1 MTTRKLRK
9 VTYFKNILI
18 LSLIG
23 LLLVS
28 CRGSTKKNMN
38 SSETTYTISDSTIFD
53 TTSSVKDIFIQGYA
67 DSINKAETINELP
80 EFLKN
85 SQFDFDMS
93 GLISPIHHPISLRNL
108 IMKKVTNCN
117 SLKLIIK
124 SNEPLYKN
132 KPSNEHEIELELFQ
146 YSFYDFALARIKELK
161 CY

>member
-67 DSINKAETINELP
+67 DSINKAETINELVVSNMV
-80 EFLKN
+80 L
-85 SQFDFDMS
+85 S
-93 GLISPIHHPISLRNL
+93 LI
-108 IMKKVTNCN
+108 V
-117 SLKLIIK
+117 
-124 SNEPLYKN
+124 
-132 KPSNEHEIELELFQ
+132 
-146 YSFYDFALARIKELK
+146 
-161 CY
+161 